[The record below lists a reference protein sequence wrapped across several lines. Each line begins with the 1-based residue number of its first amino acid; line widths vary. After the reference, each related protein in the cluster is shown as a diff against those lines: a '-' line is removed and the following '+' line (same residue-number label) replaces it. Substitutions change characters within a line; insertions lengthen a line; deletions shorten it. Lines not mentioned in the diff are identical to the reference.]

1 MWDGFGS
8 LSHLSFFLGFIGS
21 TTNAPSLVLGF
32 TQSAARLFGRLN
44 VANRFLRWVHL
55 LSARSQVASSCL
67 TSCRCFHSS
76 PIPAPSPATRLAWE
90 SPLELAAAPVSEAEL
105 PETRARVPGWPT
117 VTNCASTWSSSS
129 SSVSVQESRYAK
141 PRNSL
146 NLPWFAPIYL
156 LHFNTTIYLDLPK
169 FTLICLNLHLF
180 ASIYLDLPLFTLI
193 LPQFTLICHNLH
205 WFTSMYLNSKLYDWM
220 DGCNSPLVSNACP
233 DTWI

>member
-8 LSHLSFFLGFIGS
+8 LLHLSFSLGFIKS
-21 TTNAPSLVLGF
+21 TTNAAPSLVLGF

-156 LHFNTTIYLDLPK
+156 LHLPQSTSIQLDLPQST
-169 FTLICLNLHLF
+169 FMCLKYLSGF
-180 ASIYLDLPLFTLI
+180 ASIYLDFTSIYLD
-193 LPQFTLICHNLH
+193 LPQFTLIYIYVPQFKAVWL
-205 WFTSMYLNSKLYDWM
+205 
-220 DGCNSPLVSNACP
+220 DG
-233 DTWI
+233 WK